1 MQKEFRSIV
10 AHELRNSV
18 TPILGL
24 AEIIEARLLENKNG
38 KIELKGQEFEI
49 ITRSAKKITTTCNKY
64 VRFNITELK
73 AHLEY

>member
-1 MQKEFRSIV
+1 M

>member
-1 MQKEFRSIV
+1 V

-24 AEIIEARLLENKNG
+24 AEILEARLLENKNG

-49 ITRSAKKITTTCNKY
+49 VTRSAKRLQLLATYT
-64 VRFNITELK
+64 FDSL
-73 AHLEY
+73 LLD